1 VRFMSLPGPVNDA
14 PCFTNGE
21 QESMPDD
28 AVKDMK
34 KPGGHVSLGATAN
47 LAATHLIV
55 IVFVFLSV
63 CVFFSLAGV
72 KSVLLSFAVN
82 VFLGGFI
89 GGVTNKI
96 AIVMLFDRKRFLP
109 GSGVLLKKHRE
120 IVDSLADTVEAHL
133 ISTDMIQ
140 EELRKILAP
149 VKIESAERILNRVI
163 DEFREDV
170 RNHLRS
176 ERTRLDIEDTL
187 RTKLGFLGRFLNV
200 TRIKEYEEMTDTIIT
215 ELDRQLS
222 EFKIT
227 KAMLVKAI
235 EKIGTLE
242 DFFFK
247 PHNELLESH
256 FRTDKSISQ
265 LLFAKI
271 NIKNMVVDKL
281 SEYRPSEVRDII
293 EKNVRDHLLWLE
305 VFGVILGM
313 LFSASL
319 FLVLN
324 IFRF

>member
-1 VRFMSLPGPVNDA
+1 MENMS
-14 PCFTNGE
+14 GE
-21 QESMPDD
+21 PEIKGKSRHRISFHEKVTD
-28 AVKDMK
+28 
-34 KPGGHVSLGATAN
+34 
-47 LAATHLIV
+47 LAATYLIV
-55 IVFVFLSV
+55 IVLIFLLV
-63 CVFFSLAGV
+63 CVFLSLAGV
-72 KSVLLSFAVN
+72 RSDLLSFALN

-96 AIVMLFDRKRFLP
+96 AIVMLFDRRWFLP

-120 IVDSLADTVEAHL
+120 IVDSLADTVESHL
-133 ISTDMIQ
+133 ISMEMIQ

-149 VKIESAERILNRVI
+149 VRIESAERILNRII

-170 RNHLRS
+170 RNSLGS
-176 ERTRLDIEDTL
+176 EKTRRNIEDTL
-187 RTKLGFLGRFLNV
+187 RTRLGFLGKFLNV
-200 TRIKEYEEMTDTIIT
+200 TRIKEYEEMTDTIIA

-227 KAMLVKAI
+227 KAMLVKTI
-235 EKIGTLE
+235 EKIGTVE

-247 PHNELLESH
+247 PNNALVKSH
-256 FRTDKSISQ
+256 FDTDKSLSQ
-265 LLFAKI
+265 LLFEQI
-271 NIKNMVVDKL
+271 NIKAMVVDRL

-313 LFSASL
+313 LFSGAL

-324 IFRF
+324 VFSF

>member
-1 VRFMSLPGPVNDA
+1 MSESLDTKREKHGGLR
-14 PCFTNGE
+14 PCE
-21 QESMPDD
+21 K
-28 AVKDMK
+28 A
-34 KPGGHVSLGATAN
+34 AN
-47 LAATHLIV
+47 LAAAYLIF
-55 IVFVFLSV
+55 IVFVLLSA
-63 CVFFSLAGV
+63 CVIFSIAGV
-72 KSVLLSFAVN
+72 KSALLSFAVN

-96 AIVMLFDRKRFLP
+96 AIVMLFDRKWFLP

-120 IVDSLADTVEAHL
+120 IVDSLADTVESHL

-149 VKIESAERILNRVI
+149 VKIESAERVLNRIV
-163 DEFREDV
+163 DEFRVDV

-176 ERTRLDIEDTL
+176 ERTRQNIEVGL
-187 RTKLGFLGRFLNV
+187 RTKLGFLGKFLNV
-200 TRIKEYEEMTDTIIT
+200 TRIKEYEEMTDAIVV

-242 DFFFK
+242 DFLFK

-256 FRTDKSISQ
+256 YDTDKSISQ
-265 LLFAKI
+265 LLFEKI
-271 NIKNMVVDKL
+271 NIKAMVVDKL

-293 EKNVRDHLLWLE
+293 EKNIRDHLLWLE

-313 LFSASL
+313 LFSAVP

-324 IFRF
+324 VFHP

>member
-1 VRFMSLPGPVNDA
+1 MS
-14 PCFTNGE
+14 
-21 QESMPDD
+21 ESL
-28 AVKDMK
+28 DMK
-34 KPGGHVSLGATAN
+34 RKRHGGLKPCERAAN
-47 LAATHLIV
+47 LAATYLIF
-55 IVFVFLSV
+55 IVFVLLSA
-63 CVFFSLAGV
+63 CVIFSIAGV
-72 KSVLLSFAVN
+72 KAELLSFAVS

-96 AIVMLFDRKRFLP
+96 AIVMLFDRKWFLP

-120 IVDSLADTVEAHL
+120 IVDSLADTVESHL

-140 EELRKILAP
+140 DELRKILAP
-149 VKIESAERILNRVI
+149 VKIESAERILNRII
-163 DEFREDV
+163 DEFRVDV

-176 ERTRLDIEDTL
+176 GKTRQKIEDGL
-187 RTKLGFLGRFLNV
+187 RTKLGFLGKFLNV
-200 TRIKEYEEMTDTIIT
+200 TRIKEYEEMTEAIVV
-215 ELDRQLS
+215 ELDKQLS

-227 KAMLVKAI
+227 KNMLVKAI

-256 FRTDKSISQ
+256 FYTDKSISQ
-265 LLFAKI
+265 LLFEKI
-271 NIKNMVVDKL
+271 NIKAMVVDKL

-313 LFSASL
+313 LFSAVP

-324 IFRF
+324 VFHP

>member
-1 VRFMSLPGPVNDA
+1 MTLSFFKVME
-14 PCFTNGE
+14 NGE
-21 QESMPDD
+21 NMSEGPE
-28 AVKDMK
+28 K
-34 KPGGHVSLGATAN
+34 KGERHTGHDFWERAAN
-47 LAATHLIV
+47 LAATYLIF
-55 IVFVFLSV
+55 IVFVILSV
-63 CVFFSLAGV
+63 FVVLSLAGV
-72 KSVLLSFAVN
+72 KSVLLPFAVN

-96 AIVMLFDRKRFLP
+96 AIVMLFDRKWFLP

-120 IVDSLADTVEAHL
+120 IVDSLADTVESHL

-149 VKIESAERILNRVI
+149 VRIESAERILNRII

-176 ERTRLDIEDTL
+176 GKTRQNIEDTL
-187 RTKLGFLGRFLNV
+187 RTKLGFLGKFLNV
-200 TRIKEYEEMTDTIIT
+200 TRIKEYEEMTDTIVV

-222 EFKIT
+222 EFKIS
-227 KAMLVKAI
+227 KVMLVKAI

-247 PHNELLESH
+247 PNNELLESH
-256 FRTDKSISQ
+256 FHSDKSISQ
-265 LLFAKI
+265 LLFEKI
-271 NIKNMVVDKL
+271 NIKAMVVDKL

-293 EKNVRDHLLWLE
+293 ERNVRDHLLWLE

-313 LFSASL
+313 LFSAAL
-319 FLVLN
+319 LLVLS
-324 IFRF
+324 IFRL